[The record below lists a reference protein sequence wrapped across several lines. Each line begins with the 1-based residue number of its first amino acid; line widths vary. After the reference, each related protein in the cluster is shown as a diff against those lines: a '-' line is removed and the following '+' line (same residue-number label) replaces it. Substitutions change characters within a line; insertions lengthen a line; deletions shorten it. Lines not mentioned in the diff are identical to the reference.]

1 MLRQPGRSRRS
12 PPISWPVI
20 AVVGGAVTALASW
33 ILCAGVTVLGWLAA
47 EPGSLGGA
55 LQVGT
60 LLWLLSNG
68 VGVRVGDIPVT
79 LVPWGATAVIA
90 FMISRFAAASARKV
104 RADQATG
111 PGLISVVT
119 VATYL
124 LSVLVWGHAV
134 G

>member
-1 MLRQPGRSRRS
+1 MGSSGMIAQTIQLALAPVT
-12 PPISWPVI
+12 WPVI

-68 VGVRVGDIPVT
+68 VGVRVGEERTEGEGD
-79 LVPWGATAVIA
+79 AEEC
-90 FMISRFAAASARKV
+90 
-104 RADQATG
+104 
-111 PGLISVVT
+111 
-119 VATYL
+119 
-124 LSVLVWGHAV
+124 
-134 G
+134 